1 MKKLLIYSFGHSP
14 RFKALYP
21 KPPKNLNVQQFV
33 FDVRHMVK
41 ETFNDDV
48 PDNGLKKSMIKIVT
62 AGVRKNGYL
71 SSLEKIIRLSLLD
84 FIGLKTKEDKE
95 LRIYFGCTGGY
106 QRSVALAEYFK
117 EFCQKIVTDHQAD
130 GQIMVKARHL
140 TLGKW

>member
-1 MKKLLIYSFGHSP
+1 
-14 RFKALYP
+14 
-21 KPPKNLNVQQFV
+21 
-33 FDVRHMVK
+33 MVK